1 MTGHMTMHHIQ
12 SEQVINEE
20 TIVCIHLL
28 YFVTILVGQS
38 YPGGLRKY
46 IEGRAGLAPN
56 TRMCNH
62 MYNISTL
69 TMCEL
74 KSMFNT
80 NSLLVVGQ
88 VMVVKVMQAVC
99 HCLT

>member
-1 MTGHMTMHHIQ
+1 MTSHMTMHHIQ

-20 TIVCIHLL
+20 TIACIHLL

-46 IEGRAGLAPN
+46 IEGLAPN
-56 TRMCNH
+56 TRMYNH
-62 MYNISTL
+62 MHNISTL

-74 KSMFNT
+74 KSIFNT

-88 VMVVKVMQAVC
+88 VVVVKVMQAVC